1 MPTLLADKVSG
12 LVLAYSIIAAL
23 FHRARTGEGQQVEV
37 PMADAM
43 LAFLLVEHGSGAIS
57 RPARGPAGYQRILT
71 PLRRLIT
78 GRVTI
83 IISHHLATT
92 TDVDHI
98 LYLDHGR
105 IIETGTHA
113 QLLARNGAY
122 AHLYRTHHPTNPDRL
137 PQTATTA
144 ANGTPTGS

>member
-1 MPTLLADKVSG
+1 MPPILILDEPTTG
-12 LVLAYSIIAAL
+12 L
-23 FHRARTGEGQQVEV
+23 
-37 PMADAM
+37 DAQ
-43 LAFLLVEHGSGAIS
+43 AN
-57 RPARGPAGYQRILT
+57 QRILT

-144 ANGTPTGS
+144 AK